1 MSTGLKKHQPE
12 IRFSGNMVTPDE
24 IDQFTVYTVV
34 CPAVDNDAFA
44 TAVGTSTQAKALGF
58 ASGSR
63 YLDYPRN
70 LRVVISC
77 ASSST
82 KGGTLAVTGKDQFGN
97 AISESLAVTVA
108 ADGGTT
114 EGTKVFM
121 EITAGTFTF
130 GTANAGNGTCEV
142 GGGIV
147 GTTALFGLPVKLGV
161 AADIRRYNWTA
172 NNISVPVGTIGA
184 DQYDLT
190 LHAVKAWKTMAGTEA
205 FQVWVKSTYNA
216 EYDANNLTTA

>member
-12 IRFSGNMVTPDE
+12 IRFSGNLVTPDE
-24 IDQFTVYTVV
+24 IDAYTVYTVV
-34 CPAVDNDAFA
+34 CPAVVNASVG
-44 TAVGTSTQAKALGF
+44 TAVGTSTQARAIGF

-63 YLDYPRN
+63 FLDYPRN
-70 LRVVISC
+70 LRVVVSV
-77 ASSST
+77 ASGST
-82 KGGTLAVTGKDQFGN
+82 KGGTLAVVGKDQFGQ
-97 AISESLAVTVA
+97 AISESLAVAVA

-121 EITAGTFTF
+121 EVTAGTFTF

-142 GGGIV
+142 GCGIV
-147 GTTALFGLPVKLGV
+147 GTTALFGLPVKLG
-161 AADIRRYNWTA
+161 AAANIRRYNWTA
-172 NNISVPVGTIGA
+172 NNVSVPVGTIGA

-216 EYDANNLTTA
+216 EYDANNLTYV